1 MHQKQG
7 TVIKMLPIEEL
18 SSLSLKHFETLL
30 SEKKITLKHRNFMEI
45 RQVKDVMTEILI
57 PLDIIIQRN
66 NL

>member
-45 RQVKDVMTEILI
+45 RQVKAVMTEILI
-57 PLDIIIQRN
+57 PLNIIIQRN

>member
-57 PLDIIIQRN
+57 PPDIIIQRN